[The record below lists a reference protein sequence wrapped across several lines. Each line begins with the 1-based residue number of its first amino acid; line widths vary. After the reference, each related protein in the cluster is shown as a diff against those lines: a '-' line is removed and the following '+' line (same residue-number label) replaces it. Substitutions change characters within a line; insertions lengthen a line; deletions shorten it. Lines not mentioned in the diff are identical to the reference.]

1 MPITSGF
8 VYSCSTDAVGGI
20 SSLHIANQGDINAN
34 ITPSGAGLPPSAVLT
49 KQGTVGFVSI
59 TFEDDGCSFTEAV
72 EVSNNRIVYKPEYK
86 VKIGHRTATATGFL
100 DALKGCD
107 RFMIGHIERATNL
120 RWVTGYTA
128 TQGMRLISA
137 TQQTGNTIADENM
150 IEITFGHPTGV
161 QYPAATVALAFPV

>member
-8 VYSCSTDAVGGI
+8 SYSCSTAAVGGI
-20 SSLHIANQGDINAN
+20 SSLHIANQSDITAV
-34 ITPSGAGLPPSAVLT
+34 ITPAATGNPPSAVLT
-49 KQGTVGFVSI
+49 KSGSVGFVSV

-86 VKIGHRTATATGFL
+86 VKIGHRTASACGFL
-100 DALKGCD
+100 DALTGCD
-107 RFMIGHIERATNL
+107 RYMIGHIERATGL
-120 RWVTGYTA
+120 RWVTGYTS

-137 TQQTGNTIADENM
+137 AQQTGNTIADENM

-161 QYPAATVALAFPV
+161 QYPAATVALAFPS